1 MSAIDHLLA
10 RGVPLMPRPLVRR
23 FAAPYIAGETL
34 AEAVEASRRL
44 NAAKKRVTIDVLGEE
59 IDALGEAVAI
69 RDTYIAVLD
78 ALAQHRLDG
87 DVSVKPT
94 GLGLHID
101 RDACRDLIG
110 AIAEHAAA
118 RGTTVEIDMEDS
130 STTTDILAVYHELR
144 ARGHENLG
152 IVLQAMLRRTPGDID
167 ALAGLRPRV
176 RICKGIYV
184 EPADLAL
191 QGFDEVRAAW
201 VAALERLIEIG
212 AFPAIATHD
221 AYLIGQATAP
231 RRRRA
236 GLTADA
242 YEFQMLLGVRP
253 GLGDELVRAGHP
265 LRVYVPF
272 GDRWYE
278 YSVRRLREN
287 PGLARSGRPRHAGA
301 PGRARLESADA
312 LHPRRQDRL
321 PADSRGR
328 HRPLGVVLRDGVRL
342 EHPAQQRRGRG
353 VRRHRRRRQR
363 PVDHGP
369 AAVQAEPG
377 IVVYVMVDSVEETL
391 AAIVAAG
398 GEVVT
403 PFTPQGPGEGF
414 ATFRDPAG
422 NVLGLGQ
429 QP

>member
-34 AEAVEASRRL
+34 AEAVETTRRL
-44 NAAKKRVTIDVLGEE
+44 NAAGKRVTIDVLGEE

-152 IVLQAMLRRTPGDID
+152 IVLQAMLRRTPADID

-184 EPADLAL
+184 EPADVAL

-221 AYLIGQATAP
+221 AYLIGQATA
-231 RRRRA
+231 RVTAA
-236 GLTADA
+236 GLASDA

-272 GDRWYE
+272 GNRWYE

-287 PGLARSGRPRHAGA
+287 PGLARSVARGTL
-301 PGRARLESADA
+301 ARLV
-312 LHPRRQDRL
+312 
-321 PADSRGR
+321 GR
-328 HRPLGVVLRDGVRL
+328 D
-342 EHPAQQRRGRG
+342 
-353 VRRHRRRRQR
+353 
-363 PVDHGP
+363 
-369 AAVQAEPG
+369 
-377 IVVYVMVDSVEETL
+377 
-391 AAIVAAG
+391 
-398 GEVVT
+398 
-403 PFTPQGPGEGF
+403 
-414 ATFRDPAG
+414 
-422 NVLGLGQ
+422 
-429 QP
+429 